1 MERIETP
8 EEFAKRHYD
17 AIATMSVN
25 GVLYL
30 RDLTKARDAEIRA
43 DERQKAAENWEAFAR
58 KIWGSNRVMKV
69 EQFVS
74 EGKAALMAEPEE
86 AQG

>member
-1 MERIETP
+1 MDKIETP
-8 EEFAKRHYD
+8 EEFAQLFDPCARGDFIGVTEATKL
-17 AIATMSVN
+17 IAS
-25 GVLYL
+25 
-30 RDLTKARDAEIRA
+30 RDALLRA
-43 DERQKAAENWEAFAR
+43 DERQKAAGNWEAFAR

-86 AQG
+86 AHE